1 VSSNNVIPPAVVVA
15 VSDAL
20 AWGYTHT
27 QLNGLFARCGAPGE
41 PPEGNKEDKCRAWLG
56 RVNKE
61 GKLNAHQV
69 LGELIGEFMDRDNAG
84 DEYEKRRDDIRKQ
97 LARYGL
103 TYQLGGQILG
113 GGGMPTRTLEVLL
126 KEHNFSTVDQE
137 FQRALD
143 TVIADPPA
151 AVTSACAIMEA
162 LCKIYIGDERLDMPD
177 KQDLRNVWKVVQKHM
192 GLEPTSVEDD
202 DLKRILQGLAS
213 VADGISAFRTHAGSA
228 HGRGRTAYRPAP
240 RHARLAIHAAHTV
253 VTFLIE
259 TWESRKSSAR

>member
-1 VSSNNVIPPAVVVA
+1 MTSRNAIPPAVVLA

-27 QLNGLFARCGAPGE
+27 QLNGLFARCGAPGD

-56 RVNKE
+56 RVNKDP
-61 GKLNAHQV
+61 KLNPHQV

-103 TYQLGGQILG
+103 AYELGGQILG
-113 GGGMPTRTLEVLL
+113 GGSTPTRTLEAFLQ
-126 KEHNFSTVDQE
+126 ERNFSTVDRE
-137 FQRALD
+137 FERALD
-143 TVIADPPA
+143 AVNADPPA

-162 LCKIYIGDERLDMPD
+162 LCKIYIEDERLEMPD
-177 KQDLRNVWKVVQKHM
+177 KQDLRNLWKVVQKHLS
-192 GLEPTSVEDD
+192 LEPASVEDD

-259 TWESRKSSAR
+259 TWEARKSAAV